1 VAVAHLLIGLKEP
14 RSDMQT
20 QDLQGYNSQSGQ
32 NGLHWY
38 ALQVNCRKEA
48 NIAAQIEGRGVECF
62 LPQYKSL
69 RKWSDRTKEI
79 RQALFPGYLFCRF
92 NYESRQPVVT
102 AAGVIQVV
110 GNGRHAVAVPD
121 SEIEALQ
128 VAIASG
134 VPSQPWP
141 YLRAGELVR
150 VNYGHLS
157 GLQGILIN
165 FKGNHRV
172 VLSVTLLQRSL
183 ALEVDLSWLTPV
195 ERAKH
200 PERAVLLGAANTATS
215 SI

>member
-1 VAVAHLLIGLKEP
+1 VAVAHLFKGLRKAKL
-14 RSDMQT
+14 DMQT
-20 QDLQGYNSQSGQ
+20 QDSKSLTGQSGQ
-32 NGLHWY
+32 NDPRWY

-48 NIAAQIEGRGVECF
+48 GIAAQIEGRGVECF

-92 NYESRQPVVT
+92 SYESRQPVVT
-102 AAGVIQVV
+102 TAGVIQVV

-128 VAIASG
+128 AAVTSG
-134 VPSQPWP
+134 IPSQPWP

-150 VNYGHLS
+150 INYGHLS

-183 ALEVDLSWLTPV
+183 ALEVDLDWLTPV
-195 ERAKH
+195 ERKKH
-200 PERAVLLGAANTATS
+200 ADRPVLVSAAPETV
-215 SI
+215 